1 MKLGYFSSYDRGL
14 YYLLKHWKH
23 LQENIP
29 NLTLEVCYGWN
40 LYDVGHAGNTE
51 KMKWK
56 EMMVGMLNQP
66 GITEH
71 GRVSKERL
79 DEISKECQIWAY
91 PCDYLETNCI
101 TALNSQKLGLV
112 PVAVVFGGLLETVY
126 SGVRIEGEIKDE
138 EVQKKFCEELIALS
152 KDPKRLKEES
162 EKAKAGASQF
172 SWENIA
178 NEWGKHF

>member
-14 YYLLKHWKH
+14 YYLLKHWKY

-29 NLTLEVCYGWN
+29 NLTLEICYGWN
-40 LYDVGHAGNTE
+40 LYDRSFSE
-51 KMKWK
+51 DKERMEWK
-56 EMMVGMLNQP
+56 NMMVGLMKQP

-71 GRVSKERL
+71 GRVSKEKL
-79 DEISKECQIWAY
+79 DEITAQCQVWAY
-91 PCDYLETNCI
+91 PCDFFETNCI
-101 TALNSQKLGLV
+101 TALNSQKLGVV
-112 PVAVVFGGLLETVY
+112 PVAVVFGGLLDTVY
-126 SGVRIEGEIKDE
+126 SGVKIEGDIKEE
-138 EVQKKFCEELIALS
+138 EVQKKFCDELIALS

-178 NEWGKHF
+178 NEWEKHF